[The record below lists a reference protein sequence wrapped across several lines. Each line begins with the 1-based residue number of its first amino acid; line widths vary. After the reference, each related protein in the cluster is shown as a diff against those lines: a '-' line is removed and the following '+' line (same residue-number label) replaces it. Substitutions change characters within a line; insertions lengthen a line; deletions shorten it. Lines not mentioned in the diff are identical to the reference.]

1 MMFCNEPALNL
12 MSSRLHCAMF
22 QNLDHHFKQDV
33 IRSLISKIGSGGA
46 SSMLRSTSLTTLE
59 TLTVKNTEMLCNFAV
74 FAASVL
80 DYTDQMT
87 IDEVRRVMNILARLA
102 FSSRSTSS
110 ASGLRD
116 DLHIVVRKQIAGST
130 NRLKRMG
137 VVGVVAV
144 VKNMLSLKGQTT
156 SDETTSTSSHK
167 SSPSFR

>member
-1 MMFCNEPALNL
+1 
-12 MSSRLHCAMF
+12 
-22 QNLDHHFKQDV
+22 
-33 IRSLISKIGSGGA
+33 
-46 SSMLRSTSLTTLE
+46 MLRSTSLTTLE

-137 VVGVVAV
+137 VVGVVA
-144 VKNMLSLKGQTT
+144 SLGVLNYG
-156 SDETTSTSSHK
+156 SWSA
-167 SSPSFR
+167 